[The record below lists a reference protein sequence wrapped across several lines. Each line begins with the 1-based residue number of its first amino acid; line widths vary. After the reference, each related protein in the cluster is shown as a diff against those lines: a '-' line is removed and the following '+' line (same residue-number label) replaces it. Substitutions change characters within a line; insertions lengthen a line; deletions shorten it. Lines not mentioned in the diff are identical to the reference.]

1 MSEPIDYFFTPTG
14 PSWLP
19 DRSPK
24 ARRAH
29 AERERERLSQR
40 PAPEPSYPYDPPGP
54 LPWRGSGPREDD
66 PDLLSP
72 DLRPADAA
80 SLSDE
85 RRKDVWANDLAP
97 RAPGERPPAPEPPPI
112 TPLQRAALLLREVA
126 TPEVRRTMDR
136 LLPYGHQVM
145 LRDELDE
152 RHARLLVRLRPAEP
166 PLRAPGRRPP
176 DPARF
181 ELRVVEGSPDPADRT
196 GRAGLQVLAGYVPGP
211 TDPRFLPLGRVPAG
225 AVTCAWVG
233 ERLVEF
239 VERVLLR
246 P

>member
-1 MSEPIDYFFTPTG
+1 
-14 PSWLP
+14 

-29 AERERERLSQR
+29 AERERERLSEQ

-54 LPWRGSGPREDD
+54 LPWRGSGPREEEHV
-66 PDLLSP
+66 LLS
-72 DLRPADAA
+72 READAPTEDPTA
-80 SLSDE
+80 SAGQASEADDRHEDL
-85 RRKDVWANDLAP
+85 WANDLAP
-97 RAPGERPPAPEPPPI
+97 RAPGQRPPAPEPPPL
-112 TPLQRAALLLREVA
+112 TPLQRAAFLLREVA
-126 TPEVRRTMDR
+126 VPEVRRTIDR
-136 LLPYGHQVM
+136 LLPSGHQVL

-152 RHARLLVRLRPAEP
+152 RHARVLVRLRPAEP

-181 ELRVVEGSPDPADRT
+181 ELRVVDGARDPAARS
-196 GRAGLQVLAGYVPGP
+196 GLQVLAGYVAGP
-211 TDPRFLPLGRVPAG
+211 TDPRFLPLGRVLAG
-225 AVTCAWVG
+225 EVTGAWVG
-233 ERLVEF
+233 ERLVDF